1 METCDGDLIWCGG
14 VLSGR
19 VRSVLVWKKSITF
32 VFDHL
37 DALNSDFPM
46 YQDIFG
52 MVTKTKQTT
61 NQPGDPCLGFLE
73 QA

>member
-1 METCDGDLIWCGG
+1 MTGWTSSPSFLLMETCDGGLIWCGG

-46 YQDIFG
+46 Y
-52 MVTKTKQTT
+52 
-61 NQPGDPCLGFLE
+61 
-73 QA
+73 